1 MNFPAMDKRIY
12 LIVIVIIIIAFVYKR
27 YRGDGF
33 TSDSKISKPEQ
44 VRTDPEVGWD
54 VEELDRAIEQINNA

>member
-1 MNFPAMDKRIY
+1 MNFSTRDKIIY
-12 LIVIVIIIIAFVYKR
+12 LIVTVIIIIAFVYKR
-27 YRGDGF
+27 YRDGF